1 MSPFSAEP
9 MQLEFVTPPPG
20 LAPLVDFTLAPID
33 SAPGLFSLTAKD
45 GAARLFV
52 LDAALHLP
60 GYAPRIPSADLAAI
74 GAGDGA
80 APMILVVVNPGAQS
94 TANLSAPMVLNTA
107 SGACVQ
113 VILEGSDWPLRHPLA
128 PAAS

>member
-1 MSPFSAEP
+1 MSAFGAEP
-9 MQLEFVTPPPG
+9 VQLEFITPPPG
-20 LAPLVDFTLAPID
+20 LAPLVDFRLALID
-33 SAPGLFSLTAKD
+33 SAPGLFSLTSND

-60 GYAPRIPSADLAAI
+60 GYTPRIPTADLAAV

-80 APMILVVVNPGAQS
+80 APMVLVVVNPGAQS
-94 TANLSAPMVLNTA
+94 TVNLSAPLVLNTA